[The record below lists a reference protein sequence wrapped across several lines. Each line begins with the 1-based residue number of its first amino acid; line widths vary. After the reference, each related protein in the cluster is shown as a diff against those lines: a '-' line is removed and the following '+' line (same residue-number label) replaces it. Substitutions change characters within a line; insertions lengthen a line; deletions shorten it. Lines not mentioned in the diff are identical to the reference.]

1 MDLSP
6 SLIVLVTSFLLF
18 WNLLVIHVLS
28 KTLYNYTGRFEGVPA
43 EYVGRKIVHVLGGG
57 ITTLFIPIFYPG
69 YYWVVI
75 LAAFALT
82 GYVEFR
88 RRWRLMYWFQIEE
101 NAYEVHFAVAYGAIL
116 AVGVALGNVWIG
128 LIPMLFMS
136 FGDSATGLVRA
147 FTQKRHRKSW
157 DGTLAMFVV
166 CSIIGVAKLGWY
178 GIPVAGA
185 ASLVERIPG
194 IDDNITIPIL
204 SAALVYFQPVL
215 MP

>member
-1 MDLSP
+1 MDPSP
-6 SLIVLVTSFLLF
+6 NLIVAVTSFLLV
-18 WNLLVIHVLS
+18 WNLLVIHLLS
-28 KTLYNYTGRFEGVPA
+28 KAFYNFTRRFEGVPA

-57 ITTLFIPIFYPG
+57 ITTLLIPIFYPG

-75 LAAFALT
+75 LAAFALA

-88 RRWRLMYWFQIEE
+88 RRWRPMHWFQLKE
-101 NAYEVHFAVAYGAIL
+101 NAYEVHFAIAYGAIL
-116 AVGVALGNVWIG
+116 AAGVALGNVWVG

-166 CSIIGVAKLGWY
+166 CCIIGFYKLGWY
-178 GIPVAGA
+178 GIPLAGA

-194 IDDNITIPIL
+194 IDDNITVPIL
-204 SAALVYFQPVL
+204 SAALVYLQPTL

>member
-1 MDLSP
+1 MDPSP

-18 WNLLVIHVLS
+18 WNLMVIHVLS
-28 KTLYNYTGRFEGVPA
+28 RAFYNFTRRFDGVPA

-57 ITTLFIPIFYPG
+57 ITTIFIPIFYPG

-75 LAAFALT
+75 LAAFALA

-101 NAYEVHFAVAYGAIL
+101 NAYEVHFAIAYGGIL

-157 DGTLAMFVV
+157 DGTLAMFLV
-166 CSIIGVAKLGWY
+166 CSAIGVSRLGWY
-178 GIPVAGA
+178 GIPLAGA
-185 ASLVERIPG
+185 ASVVERIPG
-194 IDDNITIPIL
+194 IDDNITVPIL
-204 SAALVYFQPVL
+204 SAALVYFQPLL

>member
-1 MDLSP
+1 MAWPAISF
-6 SLIVLVTSFLLF
+6 LIV

-28 KTLYNYTGRFEGVPA
+28 KAFYNFTQRFEGVPA

-57 ITTLFIPIFYPG
+57 ITTLLIPIFYPG

-75 LAAFALT
+75 LAAFALA

-88 RRWRLMYWFQIEE
+88 RRWRLMYWFQLKE

-116 AVGVALGNVWIG
+116 ATGVALGNVWIG

-147 FTQKRHRKSW
+147 FRQKRHRKS
-157 DGTLAMFVV
+157 
-166 CSIIGVAKLGWY
+166 
-178 GIPVAGA
+178 
-185 ASLVERIPG
+185 
-194 IDDNITIPIL
+194 
-204 SAALVYFQPVL
+204 
-215 MP
+215 